1 LMCTAVARSDRGSY
15 KTVDCVLAELW
26 LFFTDILIFVNPESG
41 LKGTGTGF
49 RDFLV
54 KRILQCAVTILA
66 VIVINFF
73 LFRIMPGDPARM
85 LMNPRMK
92 PEVRDYI
99 RAQFGLDKP
108 LMTQFVIYL
117 TQIFQGNLGVSF
129 FYNRPV
135 VEVLWPRLMNTILL
149 VALATVFSTIVGIA
163 LGILAGWKRGTKVDV
178 GCLVFGMGTY
188 AIPTFWLGI
197 VLILFVGIPLGL
209 PASGIRTVGVE
220 YTSFLD
226 QMSDILRHLALP
238 VLTLSFWYFGEYA
251 YIMRSSMLDVMTED
265 YMLTAKAK
273 GLRERVILRDH
284 AVRNAML
291 PTITLVAINLGFIV
305 AGAIQTET
313 VFAWPG
319 VGRMIYDS
327 VSSRDYPLLQGSFL
341 IIALSVVIANFIA
354 DITYGLV
361 DPRVKY

>member
-1 LMCTAVARSDRGSY
+1 M
-15 KTVDCVLAELW
+15 
-26 LFFTDILIFVNPESG
+26 
-41 LKGTGTGF
+41 
-49 RDFLV
+49 
-54 KRILQCAVTILA
+54 QCAITILA

-73 LFRIMPGDPARM
+73 LFRIMPGDPARI

-108 LMTQFVIYL
+108 LTTQFIVYL
-117 TQIFQGNLGVSF
+117 VQIFHGNLGISF

-135 VEVLWPRLMNTILL
+135 VEVLWPRLMNTVLL
-149 VALATVFSTIVGIA
+149 VGLATVFSIIVGVG
-163 LGILAGWKRGTKVDV
+163 LGIISGWKRGTKLDV
-178 GCLVFGMGTY
+178 ASLIFGMGTY

-197 VLILFVGIPLGL
+197 VLILVVGIPLGL
-209 PASGIRTVGVE
+209 PMSGMRTVGVE
-220 YTSFLD
+220 FTSSLEQLRD
-226 QMSDILRHLALP
+226 LLRHLVLP
-238 VLTLSFWYFGEYA
+238 VITLSFWYFGEYV
-251 YIMRSSMLDVMTED
+251 YIMRSSMLGVLTED
-265 YMLTAKAK
+265 YMLTARAK
-273 GLRERVILRDH
+273 GLPERVILRDY
-284 AVRNAML
+284 AVKNAML
-291 PTITLVAINLGFIV
+291 PTITLIAINLGFIV

-327 VSSRDYPLLQGSFL
+327 VTARDYPLLQGSFL

-354 DITYGLV
+354 DITYGIL